1 MRHSSVTVS
10 YHAMLS
16 MDAVP
21 PDRILNLWERER
33 FAFIRVSHGE
43 TSGSRFVS
51 SLEFALRN
59 SAGSKRPKIKAP
71 RDLHPLALLPLLDNF
86 RTPIGD
92 ELEE

>member
-43 TSGSRFVS
+43 TAGSRLVS

-59 SAGSKRPKIKAP
+59 SAESKRPKIKEP
-71 RDLHPLALLPLLDNF
+71 RDLHPPALLPLLDNF